1 MRGRFLDETLSKF
14 FRLLILPVLLL
25 VGFFCWGELA
35 LAETINIT
43 EDLEISEDTVWK
55 SGDKII
61 IKSPNGAYVSPGGIL
76 TIEPGVIVKLDVN
89 KYLATFG
96 GTINI
101 EGDANNPII
110 ITSLKDDNAGGD
122 DNNDGDATAPS
133 AGDWMSI
140 IAEGSGSIIN
150 IDYAEI
156 KYAGAAGAVVIS
168 EADQVNI
175 NHSSIIQNQYSIKA
189 VNFNSVNIENSNLFN
204 PECVSTLILG
214 KEICGIGIYNN
225 GGIQI
230 NAQNNYWGHN
240 QGPSTFESMFIE
252 DEIRGLFV
260 YGDVQTEPFLT
271 SPWTPPE
278 SEPEP
283 EYTGPEPIIFVP
295 GVTACINLKVLTDL
309 QESSYDWEIF
319 GTYYQGLIKTIEAS
333 GFTQGEDFF
342 IGCYDWRK
350 TNGYNPDE
358 TVNSGE
364 EYLMH
369 WIDRA
374 LENSSSTKVDIIA
387 HSMGGLLS
395 RSYIQGDN
403 YRDDV
408 DQFVMLGTPNYG
420 SSDSY
425 FPWEG
430 GDVPSNWPLAD
441 RVRLKS
447 YLTYLKFKGI
457 NITNVNTVHEKIPSI
472 KQLLPT
478 YDYIKNKD
486 TELIILNSLM
496 EEQNT
501 WLKELN
507 AEENLNKLTERTTSV
522 KIINGGG
529 VSTRNTITVADR
541 TLLDI
546 TLNKWPDG
554 RPDESIINNKENG
567 DGTVLSSGV
576 LINGI
581 ASSTINGVEHSKLP
595 DQAALL
601 VLQELG
607 LESEQIFNSPEVE
620 DMLIVMVASPVE
632 PVITTS
638 DNKQVGGGVN
648 EIENAQYFS
657 AGDSG
662 VKIIAIPNPPG
673 GGFTVSLTGN
683 GDGSYNMASIYSTRG
698 STVSSET
705 SGEVAGGQN
714 IIYNSNLQT
723 GANPNLG
730 ELLLP
735 VAEPEEKSAPQN
747 NISGGSVPLWSLR
760 KENNQQKVLGV
771 KISDEKEKKDK
782 EVSGNIF
789 KAYAIYSPT
798 MEKALLSYFINFL
811 RY

>member
-1 MRGRFLDETLSKF
+1 MQGGFLDKTLSKF
-14 FRLLILPVLLL
+14 FRFLILFVFLLA
-25 VGFFCWGELA
+25 GFFCFGESA

-43 EDLEISEDTVWK
+43 EDLEILEDAVWK
-55 SGDKII
+55 GGDKII
-61 IKSPNGAYVSPGGIL
+61 IKSPNGVYVSPGGIL
-76 TIEPGVIVKLDVN
+76 TIEPGAIVKLDVN

-140 IAEGSGSIIN
+140 IAEGPGSIIN

-204 PECVSTLILG
+204 PECIPTDILG
-214 KEICGIGIYNN
+214 KEVCGIGIWNYGAN
-225 GGIQI
+225 QI
-230 NAQNNYWGHN
+230 IARNNYWGHN
-240 QGPSTFESMFIE
+240 QGPSTFDSMFIE
-252 DEIRGLFV
+252 DEIRGTLA
-260 YGDVQTEPFLT
+260 YGNVEFNPYLT
-271 SPWTPPE
+271 SEWELP
-278 SEPEP
+278 EPEP
-283 EYTGPEPIIFVP
+283 TGPEPIIFVP

-309 QESSYDWEIF
+309 EESSYDWEIF
-319 GTYYQGLIKTIEAS
+319 GTYYQGLIKTIETA
-333 GFTQGEDFF
+333 GFTRGEDFF

-369 WIDRA
+369 WIDQA
-374 LENSSSTKVDIIA
+374 LENSSSTKVDIVA

-395 RSYIQGDN
+395 RSYIQGN
-403 YRDDV
+403 RYRDDV
-408 DQFVMLGTPNYG
+408 DQFIMLGTPNYG
-420 SSDSY
+420 SSDAY
-425 FPWEG
+425 YMWEG
-430 GDVPSNWPLAD
+430 GESPENWNEFKWIL
-441 RVRLKS
+441 RT
-447 YLTYLKFKGI
+447 YLTYLKFKGL

-478 YDYIKNKD
+478 YDYVKNKE

-507 AEENLNKLTERTTSV
+507 EEENLNKLTERTASV
-522 KIINGGG
+522 KIINGDG
-529 VSTRNTITVADR
+529 VSTSNTITVADR
-541 TLLDI
+541 TLFDV
-546 TLNKWPDG
+546 TFNKWPDG
-554 RPDESIINNKENG
+554 RPDENIIDNRDNG
-567 DGTVLSSGV
+567 DGTVLSSSV
-576 LINGI
+576 LIDGI
-581 ASSTINGVEHSKLP
+581 ASSTILGVKHSELP

-607 LESEQIFNSPEVE
+607 LESEQVFSSPEVA
-620 DMLIVMVASPVE
+620 DMLIVIVASPVE
-632 PVITTS
+632 PVVTTA

-662 VKIIAIPNPPG
+662 VKIIAIPNPASG
-673 GGFTVSLTGN
+673 DFTVNLTGN
-683 GDGSYNMASIYSTRG
+683 GDGSYSMASIYSNSG
-698 STVSSET
+698 STISAET
-705 SGEVAGGQN
+705 SGEVFSGQN
-714 IIYNSNLQT
+714 ITYNSSLQSGDSPSL
-723 GANPNLG
+723 GALS
-730 ELLLP
+730 LP
-735 VAEPEEKSAPQN
+735 AEETEENEPQN
-747 NISGGSVPLWSLR
+747 SSPGGSVPLWLLR
-760 KENNQQKVLGV
+760 EMSKQPKVLGV
-771 KISDEKEKKDK
+771 KIHQPDERDNEIP
-782 EVSGNIF
+782 GNTF
-789 KAYAIYSPT
+789 KINLIYSPA
-798 MEKALLSYFINFL
+798 MEKALLNNFINFL
-811 RY
+811 RYSL